1 MGLGETIKEMRE
13 KRNMSKAELAR
24 SIEVSP
30 AYITMIE
37 NGKKTNPSMDI
48 LKKIALVLK
57 IPLYDLITTSVE
69 VDINENRNKANE
81 SIEKDIDKT
90 NILDFEKNIE
100 YETHMNSL
108 YEKYFIDLFIW
119 KTSRYSGFE
128 FFEFILSLAPM
139 CGMDN
144 LKDNDIEELAIFF
157 LRLFEMKASERKYI
171 DSLSIDNAEILEDE
185 FITIKN
191 NKK

>member
-1 MGLGETIKEMRE
+1 MGLGETIKEIRE
-13 KRNMSKAELAR
+13 KRNMSKAELSR
-24 SIEVSP
+24 LIEVSP

-37 NGKKTNPSMDI
+37 NGKKKNPSMNI

-69 VDINENRNKANE
+69 VDINENRNKANK

-119 KTSRYSGFE
+119 KTSRYSAFE

-139 CGMDN
+139 CGMDK
-144 LKDNDIEELAIFF
+144 LKDNDIKELATFF
-157 LRLFEMKASERKYI
+157 TKLFELYA
-171 DSLSIDNAEILEDE
+171 
-185 FITIKN
+185 
-191 NKK
+191 NKKQ